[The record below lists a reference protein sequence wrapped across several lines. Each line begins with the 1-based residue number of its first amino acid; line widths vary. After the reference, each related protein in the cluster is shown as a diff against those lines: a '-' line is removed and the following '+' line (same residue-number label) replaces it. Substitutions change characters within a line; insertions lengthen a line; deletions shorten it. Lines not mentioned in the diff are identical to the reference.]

1 MTRPTDTRTRLLF
14 AACKAI
20 ERGGEASVN
29 VHKIAKAAGVTVPS
43 LYHHYGSRDGLVEE
57 AQAYRYEEGM
67 RTMAVRL
74 QSIMNQAK
82 TKAQFRDQI
91 ETYLKVILSDENADF
106 RRVRVSVLVSAY
118 NNPRLVKRIVSAN
131 RAYVERLA
139 SYLTPAFQKGWI
151 PKTVN
156 IESLIFWTTS
166 VLNGRVI
173 IELDSDKT
181 FEAGWNQMYID
192 STMRALG
199 FD

>member
-74 QSIMNQAK
+74 QSIMNRAK

-118 NNPRLVKRIVSAN
+118 NNPRLVKRIVAAN

-139 SYLTPAFQKGWI
+139 SYLVPAFQKGWI

-192 STMRALG
+192 STMHALG